1 MAGAVDCRPMAFKM
15 PRNSLFAVLL
25 RSRWWV
31 SLAVGLG
38 IGVVAAA
45 LLPDAYRAVG
55 ALSGFPF
62 LVIAALAAWR
72 QRHAPSPAELARA
85 QETLARA
92 AWPAFA
98 DALQAAFE
106 RDGWR
111 VTRGTREPVD
121 FVLERR
127 GRQMVVAARR
137 WKSARVGLEALR
149 ALQTAREAAQAAD
162 ALLIA
167 LGDISDAARPFAAQH
182 RIAVWQAAEVAQA
195 LRGRLPA

>member
-1 MAGAVDCRPMAFKM
+1 MAFKL

-31 SLAVGLG
+31 SLSV
-38 IGVVAAA
+38 GVVLGLIATA
-45 LLPDAYRAVG
+45 LLPENYRSVG
-55 ALSGFPF
+55 PLTGAPF
-62 LVIAALAAWR
+62 FVIAALAAWR
-72 QRHAPSPAELARA
+72 QRHAPSAAELART
-85 QETLARA
+85 QEALTQAT
-92 AWPAFA
+92 WPAFA

-106 RDGWR
+106 RDGWQ
-111 VTRGTREPVD
+111 VERGTREPVD
-121 FVLERR
+121 FVLERK

-149 ALQTAREAAQAAD
+149 ALQAAREAREAPD

-167 LGDISDAARPFAAQH
+167 LGELTDTARPFAAQH
-182 RIAVWQAAEVAQA
+182 RIAVWQASEVAQA

>member
-1 MAGAVDCRPMAFKM
+1 MAFTLPK
-15 PRNSLFAVLL
+15 NSLFAVLL

-31 SLAVGLG
+31 SLSV
-38 IGVVAAA
+38 GVVLGLVATA
-45 LLPDAYRAVG
+45 LLPETYRAVG
-55 ALSGFPF
+55 PLTGTPF
-62 LVIAALAAWR
+62 FVIAALAAWR
-72 QRHAPSPAELARA
+72 QRHAPSAAELSRT
-85 QETLARA
+85 QEALTRA

-106 RDGWR
+106 RDGWQ
-111 VTRGTREPVD
+111 VSRGTREPVD

-149 ALQTAREAAQAAD
+149 ALQAAREAAEAPD

-167 LGDISDAARPFAAQH
+167 LGELTDTARPFAAQH
-182 RIAVWQAAEVAQA
+182 RIAVWQAGEIAQA

>member
-1 MAGAVDCRPMAFKM
+1 MAFQL

-31 SLAVGLG
+31 SLST
-38 IGVVAAA
+38 GVVLGLIATA

-55 ALSGFPF
+55 PLTGAPF
-62 LVIAALAAWR
+62 FVISAMAAWR
-72 QRHAPSPAELARA
+72 QRHAPSPAELART
-85 QETLARA
+85 QEALTRA

-106 RDGWR
+106 RDGWQ
-111 VTRGTREPVD
+111 VERGTREPVD
-121 FVLERR
+121 FVLERK

-137 WKSARVGLEALR
+137 WKSARVGLETLR
-149 ALQTAREAAQAAD
+149 ALQAAREAREAPD

-167 LGDISDAARPFAAQH
+167 LGELTDTARPYAAQH
-182 RIAVWQAAEVAQA
+182 RIALWQAAEIAQA
-195 LRGRLPA
+195 LRGKLPA

>member
-1 MAGAVDCRPMAFKM
+1 MAFKL

-31 SLAVGLG
+31 SLSVGVA
-38 IGVVAAA
+38 IGVVATA
-45 LLPDAYRAVG
+45 LLPEAYRGVG
-55 ALSGFPF
+55 PLMGAPF
-62 LVIAALAAWR
+62 LLIAGLAAWR
-72 QRHAPSPAELARA
+72 QRHAPSAAELART
-85 QETLARA
+85 QEALARA

-106 RDGWR
+106 RDGWKVQR
-111 VTRGTREPVD
+111 AAAEPVD
-121 FVLERR
+121 FVLERK

-149 ALQTAREAAQAAD
+149 ALQAAREAREAPD

-167 LGDISDAARPFAAQH
+167 LGELTDTARPFAAQH
-182 RIAVWQAAEVAQA
+182 RIAVWQAGEIAQA

>member
-1 MAGAVDCRPMAFKM
+1 MALKLPK
-15 PRNSLFAVLL
+15 NSLFAVLL

-31 SLAVGLG
+31 SLSVGVG
-38 IGVVAAA
+38 IGLVATA
-45 LLPDAYRAVG
+45 LLPESYRSVG
-55 ALSGFPF
+55 PLMGAPF

-72 QRHAPSPAELARA
+72 QRHAPSAAELART
-85 QETLARA
+85 QESLARA

-106 RDGWR
+106 RDGWQVER
-111 VTRGTREPVD
+111 STREPVD
-121 FVLERR
+121 FVLERK
-127 GRQMVVAARR
+127 GRHMVVAARR

-149 ALQTAREAAQAAD
+149 ALQAAREAREAPD

-167 LGDISDAARPFAAQH
+167 MGELTDTARPFAAQH
-182 RIAVWQAAEVAQA
+182 RIAVWQAPEIAQA

>member
-1 MAGAVDCRPMAFKM
+1 MAFKL

-31 SLAVGLG
+31 SLSVGVT
-38 IGVVAAA
+38 IGVVATA
-45 LLPDAYRAVG
+45 LLPEAYRGVG
-55 ALSGFPF
+55 PLMGLPF
-62 LVIAALAAWR
+62 LVISALAAWR
-72 QRHAPSPAELARA
+72 QRHAPSAAEMART
-85 QETLARA
+85 QEALARA

-106 RDGWR
+106 RDGWQVQR
-111 VTRGTREPVD
+111 ASGDPVD

-149 ALQTAREAAQAAD
+149 ALQAGREAREAPD

-167 LGDISDAARPFAAQH
+167 LGELTDTARPFAARH
-182 RIAVWQAAEVAQA
+182 RIAVWQATEIAQA
-195 LRGRLPA
+195 LRGKLPA